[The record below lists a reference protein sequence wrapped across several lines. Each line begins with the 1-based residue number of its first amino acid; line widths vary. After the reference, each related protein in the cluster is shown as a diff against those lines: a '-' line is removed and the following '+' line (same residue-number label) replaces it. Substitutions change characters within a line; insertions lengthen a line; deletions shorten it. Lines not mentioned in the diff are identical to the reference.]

1 MPIFNFDD
9 EDSDVPIPTWT
20 PDQIQSLES
29 INPFYVPGIVNLLKF
44 LVHEKGTLLDSVLDL
59 TFVLHSVANMDNSD
73 YTLSR
78 TDGLVAI
85 ASEFCLI
92 DCLYDGS
99 VLAGIEMLDNA
110 VLFLALNDQAN
121 FALEAAV
128 CLKDK
133 NSSIMQTSAVL
144 PSLSLFGHWE
154 EFAST
159 VLACLLTNAS
169 TSSKM
174 STLFKVIKHLDI
186 GVNSEIEFVD
196 HIRKLCAVNLLSLN
210 ISESSDAVVSIN
222 HQPAGLFLLFSNQ
235 EKLAR
240 RLAELSI

>member
-1 MPIFNFDD
+1 MGVYNFDS
-9 EDSDVPIPTWT
+9 EPNIPKWT
-20 PDQIQSLES
+20 PDNMEVLDSLNS
-29 INPFYVPGIVNLLKF
+29 FYVPGIINLLKF
-44 LVHEKGTLLDSVLDL
+44 LVHEKGTVVDATMDL
-59 TFVLHSVANMDNSD
+59 SLVLHSIANMHNDDYSFNRSD
-73 YTLSR
+73 T
-78 TDGLVAI
+78 LVAL

-92 DCLYDGS
+92 DCIYEGK
-99 VLAGIEMLDNA
+99 VLAGVEMLDNA
-110 VLFLALNDQAN
+110 VLFLGLHDEAN
-121 FALEAAV
+121 YALEAAV
-128 CLKDK
+128 CLSETA
-133 NSSIMQTSAVL
+133 SSLLAIPASL